1 MYWTLWVNIGDT
13 DPEYEYKMSP
23 RCLHLILDGL
33 IFAAYSGS
41 KSEMLTALL
50 FLLPQVPNDVVVE
63 AKQMVEPYLKNII

>member
-1 MYWTLWVNIGDT
+1 
-13 DPEYEYKMSP
+13 MSL